1 MAGNKM
7 KVFASVELGPISPD
21 DVVVEIFHGTLDANG
36 TIQQAQRTA
45 MIRTAS
51 EDGGMYRYVGS
62 IVGDTCGQQ
71 GFAVR
76 VLPRNPNVELRLE
89 PGLIRWG

>member
-1 MAGNKM
+1 MAAP
-7 KVFASVELGPISPD
+7 ASPPRPVAALTGATGFLGA
-21 DVVVEIFHGTLDANG
+21 HLARALDA
-36 TIQQAQRTA
+36 A
-45 MIRTAS
+45 
-51 EDGGMYRYVGS
+51 
-62 IVGDTCGQQ
+62 